1 MYKKLK
7 EDPTNKIKAEIDNF
21 LEEAETSNIIST
33 EIKTVLVMEYPRV
46 PVMYLVPKIHKSLKD
61 TNGWAIVSGIDCLS
75 TCGYLCRL
83 ISTKKIDLP
92 LCLKDTSD
100 FLLCIHNIDVTEEAW
115 LCTLDVQSLYTNI
128 PLEEECE
135 AVRLKLCENPML
147 SNRDIA
153 F

>member
-1 MYKKLK
+1 MLKKKADKGVVLDKSQYLRKVEKQLSEENMYKKLK

-75 TCGYLCRL
+75 TCGYLRRL
-83 ISTKKIDLP
+83 SSTKKS
-92 LCLKDTSD
+92 TFHS
-100 FLLCIHNIDVTEEAW
+100 V
-115 LCTLDVQSLYTNI
+115 
-128 PLEEECE
+128 
-135 AVRLKLCENPML
+135 
-147 SNRDIA
+147 
-153 F
+153 